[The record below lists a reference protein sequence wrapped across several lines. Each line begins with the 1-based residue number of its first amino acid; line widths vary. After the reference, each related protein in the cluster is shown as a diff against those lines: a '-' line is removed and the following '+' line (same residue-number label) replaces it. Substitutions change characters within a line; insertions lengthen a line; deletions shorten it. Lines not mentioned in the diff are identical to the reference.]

1 MKIGDRFHPFIRQVL
16 LIFFFWFNVRRS
28 TMRATMSWPGSSSGT
43 CSLMEKEEVGLRNMI
58 LITLGVVFSHK
69 SHGGTKLPMRPHVAV
84 EKKKKKKNPKKDQM
98 RKRNLF
104 IFLL

>member
-1 MKIGDRFHPFIRQVL
+1 
-16 LIFFFWFNVRRS
+16 
-28 TMRATMSWPGSSSGT
+28 MRATMSWPGSSSGT

-84 EKKKKKKNPKKDQM
+84 EKKKKNPKKRSDEETE
-98 RKRNLF
+98 F
-104 IFLL
+104 IYFFIVKSGIVVGGW